1 MAKILVAE
9 DDNATGI
16 TVKLILEK
24 ENHTVELVRD
34 GQDAHEKLDDND
46 FELIVLDIRLPKM
59 SGYEVCRG
67 YRAKGGQSPVLMLTG
82 LKTIEQKEEG
92 FGSGADDYL
101 TKPFDARE
109 LTMRANALLRRGNTY
124 HDDIITV
131 RGLELNSRLKLVT
144 LNGELVDLR
153 PKEHELLEYFMKRQ
167 DQYFTLKQL
176 LEAVWP
182 SDSDVMEDAVRKCL
196 SRLRKKIET
205 NSSFIVNTK
214 NMGYR
219 LVSQEPAGESKT

>member
-34 GQDAHEKLDDND
+34 GQDAHEKLADND

-219 LVSQEPAGESKT
+219 LVSQEPASESKT